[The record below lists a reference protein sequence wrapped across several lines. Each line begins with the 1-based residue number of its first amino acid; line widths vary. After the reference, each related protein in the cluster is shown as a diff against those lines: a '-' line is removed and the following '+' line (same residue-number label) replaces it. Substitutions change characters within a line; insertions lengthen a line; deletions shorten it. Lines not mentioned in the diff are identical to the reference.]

1 MKTKKITIDGVEYTL
16 SATTNLGL
24 ENAIIQLK
32 NSLGINEKAMKKA
45 DTTFKL
51 GKKKKKNNDG
61 I

>member
-1 MKTKKITIDGVEYTL
+1 MKTKVITINGKEYTV
-16 SATTNLGL
+16 SSSTNLGL

-45 DTTFKL
+45 DTSFKL

>member
-1 MKTKKITIDGVEYTL
+1 MKTKNITIDGVEYTL

-32 NSLGINEKAMKKA
+32 NSLGINKKAMKKA

>member
-1 MKTKKITIDGVEYTL
+1 MKTKVITIKGQEYTI
-16 SATTNLGL
+16 SSSTNLGL
-24 ENAIIQLK
+24 EDAIIQLK

-45 DTTFKL
+45 DTSFKL